1 MAQFITIKPLKM
13 IGKTLRSLLLLI
25 CLGSGCTLL
34 SAAQDVCAICGQ
46 PITDSCYFITD
57 EVSGQKEL
65 VCSNCAFTLPR
76 CYLCG
81 LPIKQGTETK
91 LPDGRYL
98 CARDAGTAV
107 LDAGQARQICA
118 EVKNDL
124 DHVFSRFTSF
134 PDNVDV
140 TVIDRIDV
148 DSMFATSGHDFESP
162 DLLGCIQPMTENG
175 AKRYKM
181 SLMIGLPLSE
191 LKETCAHEYSHAWV
205 GENVSRARHARIARD
220 AEEGFCEM
228 MGYLLMDAQGE
239 ESEKKRV
246 LKNLYTRGQVQLFI
260 AAEQQYGFDD
270 VLDWMRYGVTSR
282 LEEGHLDEIRDV
294 QMTPANKYTPA
305 LPPIPVAA
313 IPRESPSHDSSV
325 LKLQG
330 IMWGNAPMAIINGRS
345 FLANDVNQ
353 VELGGTNVT
362 IRCKVIQPTRVQI
375 QNVGSGQSQELVL
388 PAN

>member
-1 MAQFITIKPLKM
+1 MTQFITIKSLKT

-25 CLGSGCTLL
+25 SLGTGCTLI
-34 SAAQDVCAICGQ
+34 SPAQDVCAICGQ
-46 PITDSCYFITD
+46 PITGNSYFMTD
-57 EVSGQKEL
+57 EVSGQREL

-76 CYLCG
+76 CKLCG

-98 CARDAGTAV
+98 CARDAKSAV
-107 LDAGQARQICA
+107 LDDRQARQICA

-140 TVIDRIDV
+140 TIIDRIDV
-148 DSMFATSGHDFESP
+148 DSMFGASGHDFESP
-162 DLLGCIQPMTENG
+162 DLLGCIEPVTESG
-175 AKRYKM
+175 VKRYKM

-205 GENVSRARHARIARD
+205 GENVAPARHEHIARD

-239 ESEKKRV
+239 ESEKQRV
-246 LKNLYTRGQVQLFI
+246 LKNSYTRGQVQLFI

-270 VLDWMRYGVTSR
+270 VLDWMRYGVTSK
-282 LEEGHLDEIRDV
+282 LEEGHLDEIKDV
-294 QMTPANKYTPA
+294 QMTPANKYTPDVPA
-305 LPPIPVAA
+305 IPVTAV
-313 IPRESPSHDSSV
+313 PSELPTPDSSV

-345 FLANDVNQ
+345 FFARDVNQ
-353 VELGGTNVT
+353 VKLGGTNVT
-362 IRCKVIQPTRVQI
+362 IRCEVIQPTRVQI
-375 QNVGSGQSQELVL
+375 QNLASGQTQELVL

>member
-1 MAQFITIKPLKM
+1 MMMSLFKITRKLLPGLCLLALVNVVSPLT
-13 IGKTLRSLLLLI
+13 TLA
-25 CLGSGCTLL
+25 G
-34 SAAQDVCAICGQ
+34 DFCAVCGQ
-46 PITDSCYFITD
+46 PIQGTIYLMTDDLTGKTV
-57 EVSGQKEL
+57 E
-65 VCSNCAFTLPR
+65 VCSNCTFNLPR

-81 LPIKQGTETK
+81 LPIKPGDEIK
-91 LPDGRYL
+91 LPDGRFL
-98 CARDAGTAV
+98 CARDGATAV
-107 LDAGQARQICA
+107 LDSRQAQQICA
-118 EVKNDL
+118 DVKNDL

-134 PDNVDV
+134 PENVDV

-148 DSMFATSGHDFESP
+148 DSMFDTSGHDFESP
-162 DLLGCIQPMTENG
+162 DLLGCIEPQTTNG
-175 AKRYKM
+175 VKRYKM
-181 SLMIGLPLSE
+181 SLMIGLPLSD

-205 GENVSRARHARIARD
+205 GENVSPARHARIERD

-239 ESEKKRV
+239 EAEKKRV

-270 VLDWMRYGVTSR
+270 ILDWMRYGVSSR
-282 LEEGHLDEIRDV
+282 LEEGHLDEIKDV

-305 LPPIPVAA
+305 VLTIPVASVR
-313 IPRESPSHDSSV
+313 RESPSPDSSV

-345 FLANDVNQ
+345 FFANDVNQ
-353 VELGGTNVT
+353 VKLGGTNVT
-362 IRCKVIQPTRVQI
+362 IRCEVIQPTKVRI
-375 QNVGSGQSQELVL
+375 QNLGSGQSQELVL

>member
-1 MAQFITIKPLKM
+1 MKPLKVTENILRVLFLLVCLV
-13 IGKTLRSLLLLI
+13 IG
-25 CLGSGCTLL
+25 CAL
-34 SAAQDVCAICGQ
+34 SAPAQDNCAICGQ
-46 PITDSCYFITD
+46 PIRGMGYIMTDDVT
-57 EVSGQKEL
+57 GQKEL
-65 VCSNCAFTLPR
+65 VCSNCAFNLPR

-81 LPIKQGTETK
+81 LPIKQGAETE

-98 CARDAGTAV
+98 CARDAGGAV
-107 LDAGQARQICA
+107 LDARQAQQICA

-140 TVIDRIDV
+140 TVIDRIDLY
-148 DSMFATSGHDFESP
+148 SMFGTSGHDFESP
-162 DLLGCIQPMTENG
+162 DVLGCTQPVTENG
-175 AKRYKM
+175 MRRYKI
-181 SLMIGLPLSE
+181 SLMIGLPVSE
-191 LKETCAHEYSHAWV
+191 LKETCAHEYSHTWV
-205 GENVSRARHARIARD
+205 GENVPPARHARIARD

-260 AAEQQYGFDD
+260 AAEQLYGFDD
-270 VLDWMRYGVTSR
+270 VLDWMRYGITSR
-282 LEEGHLDEIRDV
+282 LEEGHLDEIKDV

-305 LPPIPVAA
+305 VLAIPVAA
-313 IPRESPSHDSSV
+313 VRSASPPPDSSV

-345 FLANDVNQ
+345 FFANDVNQ
-353 VELGGTNVT
+353 VKLGGTNVT
-362 IRCKVIQPTRVQI
+362 IRCEVIQPTRVQI
-375 QNVGSGQSQELVL
+375 QNLASRQSQELVL